1 MVDIAMLGTG
11 GGMPMVERYLSA
23 ALINFK
29 GRKILIDSGEGTQVS
44 MRILGWGF
52 KNIDVICITHS
63 HGDHIVGLP
72 GLLATIG
79 NSGREEPIIILGP
92 KGIKDVIQG
101 LRVICPYLPY
111 ELIIIENPYNI
122 KLSVKKDKISFE
134 DRFEGDIVINSL
146 ELEHSSPCIG
156 YNFYINR
163 KPKFDVDKAVRNK
176 VPKNLWS
183 LLQKEEIAKENNIV
197 YTKDMVL
204 GDIRKGIKISYIT
217 DSRPIESIIR
227 FISDSDLFIC
237 EGTYGSDEDRDKAI
251 KNKHMTFVEAAT
263 LAKEGMVK
271 ELLLTHFSPSLLQP
285 SMYLNN
291 ATNIFNNTVIAHD
304 RIIKTI
310 KFSE

>member
-1 MVDIAMLGTG
+1 M
-11 GGMPMVERYLSA
+11 
-23 ALINFK
+23 
-29 GRKILIDSGEGTQVS
+29 
-44 MRILGWGF
+44 
-52 KNIDVICITHS
+52 
-63 HGDHIVGLP
+63 
-72 GLLATIG
+72 
-79 NSGREEPIIILGP
+79 
-92 KGIKDVIQG
+92 
-101 LRVICPYLPY
+101 
-111 ELIIIENPYNI
+111 
-122 KLSVKKDKISFE
+122 
-134 DRFEGDIVINSL
+134 
-146 ELEHSSPCIG
+146 
-156 YNFYINR
+156 
-163 KPKFDVDKAVRNK
+163 RNK

-251 KNKHMTFVEAAT
+251 KNKHMTFAEAAT

>member
-52 KNIDVICITHS
+52 KSIDVICITHS

-72 GLLATIG
+72 GLLGTIG

-92 KGIKDVIQG
+92 KGIKDVIKG

-111 ELIIIENPYNI
+111 ELIIIENPHNI
-122 KLSVKKDKISFE
+122 KLSVDKNRMNFE
-134 DRFEGDIVINSL
+134 DRFEGDIIINSL
-146 ELEHSSPCIG
+146 GLDHSASCIG
-156 YNFYINR
+156 YNFIINR
-163 KPKFDVDKAVRNK
+163 RPKFDVNKAELNN
-176 VPKNLWS
+176 VPKKLWS
-183 LLQKEEIAKENNIV
+183 TLQKVESVKEDNII

-217 DSRPIESIIR
+217 DSRPIKEIIN
-227 FISDSDLFIC
+227 FISRSDLFIC
-237 EGTYGSDEDRDKAI
+237 EGTYGNNEDMEKAI
-251 KNKHMTFVEAAT
+251 KNKHMTFSEAAN

-271 ELLLTHFSPSLLQP
+271 ELLLTHFSPSLIEP
-285 SMYLNN
+285 EMYLIN
-291 ATNIFNNTVIAHD
+291 ATSIFYNTVVAYD

-310 KFSE
+310 KFTD

>member
-1 MVDIAMLGTG
+1 MVDIAMIGTG

-29 GRKILIDSGEGTQVS
+29 GRKILVDSGEGTQVS

-52 KNIDVICITHS
+52 KSIDVICITHS

-72 GLLATIG
+72 GLLGTIG

-92 KGIKDVIQG
+92 KGIKDVIKG

-111 ELIIIENPYNI
+111 ELIIIENPHNI
-122 KLSVKKDKISFE
+122 KLSVDKNRMNFE
-134 DRFEGDIVINSL
+134 DRFEGDIIINSL
-146 ELEHSSPCIG
+146 ELDHSSSCIG
-156 YNFYINR
+156 YNFIINR
-163 KPKFDVDKAVRNK
+163 RPKFDVNKAELNN
-176 VPKNLWS
+176 VPRKLWS
-183 LLQKEEIAKENNIV
+183 TLQKVESVKEDNII

-217 DSRPIESIIR
+217 DSRPIKEIIN
-227 FISDSDLFIC
+227 FISRSDLFIC
-237 EGTYGSDEDRDKAI
+237 EGTYGNNEDMEKAI
-251 KNKHMTFVEAAT
+251 KNKHMTFSEAAN

-271 ELLLTHFSPSLLQP
+271 ELLLTHFSPSLIEP
-285 SMYLNN
+285 EMYLIN
-291 ATNIFNNTVIAHD
+291 ATSIFYNTVVAYD

-310 KFSE
+310 KFTD

>member
-29 GRKILIDSGEGTQVS
+29 GRKILVDSGEGTQVS

-63 HGDHIVGLP
+63 HGDHIIGLP
-72 GLLATIG
+72 GLLGTIG

-92 KGIKDVIQG
+92 KGIKEVIEG

-111 ELIIIENPYNI
+111 ELIIIENPHNI
-122 KLSVKKDKISFE
+122 KLSVDKNKMNFE
-134 DRFEGDIVINSL
+134 NRFEGDIIINSL
-146 ELEHSSPCIG
+146 ELDHSSPCIG
-156 YNFYINR
+156 YNFIINR
-163 KPKFDVDKAVRNK
+163 RPKFDVNKAELNN

-183 LLQKEEIAKENNIV
+183 ILQKVESVKENNIV

-204 GDIRKGIKISYIT
+204 GDTRKGIKISYIT
-217 DSRPIESIIR
+217 DSRPVKEIIN
-227 FISDSDLFIC
+227 FISRSDLFIC
-237 EGTYGSDEDRDKAI
+237 EGTYGNNEDIEKAI
-251 KNKHMTFVEAAT
+251 KNKHMTFSEAAN
-263 LAKEGMVK
+263 LAKDGMVK
-271 ELLLTHFSPSLLQP
+271 ELLLTHFSPSLIEP
-285 SMYLNN
+285 EMYLIN
-291 ATNIFNNTVIAHD
+291 ANSIFYNTVIAYD

-310 KFSE
+310 KFTD

>member
-52 KNIDVICITHS
+52 KSIDVICITHS

-72 GLLATIG
+72 GLLGTIG

-92 KGIKDVIQG
+92 KGIKDVIKG

-111 ELIIIENPYNI
+111 ELIIIENPHNI
-122 KLSVKKDKISFE
+122 KLSVDKNRMNFE
-134 DRFEGDIVINSL
+134 DRFEGDIIINSL
-146 ELEHSSPCIG
+146 EIDHSASCIG
-156 YNFYINR
+156 YNFIINR
-163 KPKFDVDKAVRNK
+163 RPKFDVNKAELNN
-176 VPKNLWS
+176 VPKKLWS
-183 LLQKEEIAKENNIV
+183 TLQKVESVKEDNII

-217 DSRPIESIIR
+217 DSRPIKEIIN
-227 FISDSDLFIC
+227 FISRSDLFIC
-237 EGTYGSDEDRDKAI
+237 EGTYGNNEDMEKAI
-251 KNKHMTFVEAAT
+251 KNKHMTFSEAAN

-271 ELLLTHFSPSLLQP
+271 ELLLTHFSPSLIEP
-285 SMYLNN
+285 EMYLIN
-291 ATNIFNNTVIAHD
+291 ATSIFYNTVVAYD

-310 KFSE
+310 KFTD

>member
-11 GGMPMVERYLSA
+11 GGMHMVERYLSA

-63 HGDHIVGLP
+63 HGDHIIGLP

-163 KPKFDVDKAVRNK
+163 KPNFDVDKAVRNK

-251 KNKHMTFVEAAT
+251 KNKHMTFAEAAT

>member
-29 GRKILIDSGEGTQVS
+29 GRKILIDSGEGTLVS

-251 KNKHMTFVEAAT
+251 KNKHMTFAEAAT

>member
-251 KNKHMTFVEAAT
+251 KNKHMTFAEAAT

>member
-146 ELEHSSPCIG
+146 EL
-156 YNFYINR
+156 
-163 KPKFDVDKAVRNK
+163 
-176 VPKNLWS
+176 L
-183 LLQKEEIAKENNIV
+183 
-197 YTKDMVL
+197 
-204 GDIRKGIKISYIT
+204 IT
-217 DSRPIESIIR
+217 MNWI
-227 FISDSDLFIC
+227 
-237 EGTYGSDEDRDKAI
+237 
-251 KNKHMTFVEAAT
+251 
-263 LAKEGMVK
+263 
-271 ELLLTHFSPSLLQP
+271 
-285 SMYLNN
+285 
-291 ATNIFNNTVIAHD
+291 
-304 RIIKTI
+304 
-310 KFSE
+310 

>member
-204 GDIRKGIKISYIT
+204 GDIRKVIKISYIT

-251 KNKHMTFVEAAT
+251 KNKHMTFAEAAT

>member
-23 ALINFK
+23 VLINFK

>member
-1 MVDIAMLGTG
+1 MVDIAMIGTG

-29 GRKILIDSGEGTQVS
+29 GRKILVDSGEGTQVS

-52 KNIDVICITHS
+52 KSIDVICITHS

-72 GLLATIG
+72 GLLGTIG

-92 KGIKDVIQG
+92 KGIKDVIKG

-111 ELIIIENPYNI
+111 ELIIIENPHNI
-122 KLSVKKDKISFE
+122 KLSVDKNRMNFE
-134 DRFEGDIVINSL
+134 DRFEGDIIINSL
-146 ELEHSSPCIG
+146 ELDHSASCIG
-156 YNFYINR
+156 YNFIINR
-163 KPKFDVDKAVRNK
+163 RPKFDVNKAELNN
-176 VPKNLWS
+176 VPRKLWS
-183 LLQKEEIAKENNIV
+183 TLQKVESVKEDNII

-217 DSRPIESIIR
+217 DSRPIKEIIN
-227 FISDSDLFIC
+227 FISRSDLFIC
-237 EGTYGSDEDRDKAI
+237 EGTYGNNEDMEKAI
-251 KNKHMTFVEAAT
+251 KNKHMTFSEAAN

-271 ELLLTHFSPSLLQP
+271 ELLLTHFSPSLIEP
-285 SMYLNN
+285 EMYLIN
-291 ATNIFNNTVIAHD
+291 ATSIFYNTVVAYD

-310 KFSE
+310 KFTD

>member
-251 KNKHMTFVEAAT
+251 KNRHMTFAEAAT

>member
-29 GRKILIDSGEGTQVS
+29 GRKILVDSGEGTQVS

-63 HGDHIVGLP
+63 HGDHIIGLP
-72 GLLATIG
+72 GLLGTIG

-92 KGIKDVIQG
+92 KGIKEVIEG

-111 ELIIIENPYNI
+111 ELIIIENPHNI
-122 KLSVKKDKISFE
+122 KLSVDKNKMNFE
-134 DRFEGDIVINSL
+134 DRLEGDIIINSL
-146 ELEHSSPCIG
+146 ELDHSSPCIG
-156 YNFYINR
+156 YNFIINR
-163 KPKFDVDKAVRNK
+163 RPKFDVNKAELNN

-183 LLQKEEIAKENNIV
+183 ILQKVESVKENNIV

-204 GDIRKGIKISYIT
+204 GDMRKGIKISYIT
-217 DSRPIESIIR
+217 DSRPVKEIIN
-227 FISDSDLFIC
+227 FISRSDLFIC
-237 EGTYGSDEDRDKAI
+237 EGTYGNNEDIEKAI
-251 KNKHMTFVEAAT
+251 KNKHMTFSEAAN
-263 LAKEGMVK
+263 LAKDGMVK
-271 ELLLTHFSPSLLQP
+271 ELLLTHFSPSLIEP
-285 SMYLNN
+285 EMYLIN
-291 ATNIFNNTVIAHD
+291 ANSIFYNTVIAYD

-310 KFSE
+310 KFTD

>member
-1 MVDIAMLGTG
+1 MVDIAMIGTG

-29 GRKILIDSGEGTQVS
+29 GRKILVDSGEGTQVS

-52 KNIDVICITHS
+52 KSIDVICITHS

-72 GLLATIG
+72 GLLGTIG

-92 KGIKDVIQG
+92 KGIKDVIKG

-111 ELIIIENPYNI
+111 ELIIIENPHNI
-122 KLSVKKDKISFE
+122 KLSVDKNRMNFE
-134 DRFEGDIVINSL
+134 DRFEGDIIINSL
-146 ELEHSSPCIG
+146 ELDHSASCIG
-156 YNFYINR
+156 YNFIINR
-163 KPKFDVDKAVRNK
+163 RPKFDVNKAEVNN
-176 VPKNLWS
+176 VPRKLWS
-183 LLQKEEIAKENNIV
+183 TLQKVESVKEDNII

-217 DSRPIESIIR
+217 DSRPIKEIIN
-227 FISDSDLFIC
+227 FISRSDLFIC
-237 EGTYGSDEDRDKAI
+237 EGTYGNNEDMEKAI
-251 KNKHMTFVEAAT
+251 KNKHMTFSEAAN

-271 ELLLTHFSPSLLQP
+271 ELLLTHFSPSLIEP
-285 SMYLNN
+285 EMYLIN
-291 ATNIFNNTVIAHD
+291 ATSIFYNTVVAYD

-310 KFSE
+310 KFTD

>member
-251 KNKHMTFVEAAT
+251 KNKHMTFAEAAT

-310 KFSE
+310 KFTE

>member
-29 GRKILIDSGEGTQVS
+29 GRKILVDSGEGTQVS

-63 HGDHIVGLP
+63 HGDHIIGLP
-72 GLLATIG
+72 GLLSTIG

-92 KGIKDVIQG
+92 KGIKEVIEG

-111 ELIIIENPYNI
+111 ELIIIENPHNI
-122 KLSVKKDKISFE
+122 KLSVDKNKMKFE
-134 DRFEGDIVINSL
+134 NRFEGDIIINSL
-146 ELEHSSPCIG
+146 ELDHSSPCIG
-156 YNFYINR
+156 YNFIINR
-163 KPKFDVDKAVRNK
+163 RPKFDVNKAELNN

-183 LLQKEEIAKENNIV
+183 ILQKVESVKENNIV

-204 GDIRKGIKISYIT
+204 GDMRKGIKISYIT
-217 DSRPIESIIR
+217 DSRPVKEIIN
-227 FISDSDLFIC
+227 FISRSDLFIC
-237 EGTYGSDEDRDKAI
+237 EGTYGNNEDIEKAI
-251 KNKHMTFVEAAT
+251 KNKHMTFSEAAN
-263 LAKEGMVK
+263 LAKDGMVK
-271 ELLLTHFSPSLLQP
+271 ELLLTHFSPSLIEP
-285 SMYLNN
+285 EMYLIN
-291 ATNIFNNTVIAHD
+291 ANSIFYNTVIAYD

-310 KFSE
+310 KFTD

>member
-29 GRKILIDSGEGTQVS
+29 GRKILVDSGEGTQVS

-63 HGDHIVGLP
+63 HGDHIIGLP
-72 GLLATIG
+72 GLLSTIG

-92 KGIKDVIQG
+92 KGIKEVIEG

-111 ELIIIENPYNI
+111 ELIIIENPHNI
-122 KLSVKKDKISFE
+122 KLSVDKNKMKFE
-134 DRFEGDIVINSL
+134 NRFEGDIIINSL
-146 ELEHSSPCIG
+146 ELDHSSPCIG
-156 YNFYINR
+156 YNFIINR
-163 KPKFDVDKAVRNK
+163 RPKFDVNKAELNN

-183 LLQKEEIAKENNIV
+183 ILQKVESVKENNIV

-204 GDIRKGIKISYIT
+204 GDTRKGIKISYIT
-217 DSRPIESIIR
+217 DSRPVKEIIN
-227 FISDSDLFIC
+227 FISRSDLFIC
-237 EGTYGSDEDRDKAI
+237 EGTYGNNEDIEKAI
-251 KNKHMTFVEAAT
+251 KNKHMTFSEAAN
-263 LAKEGMVK
+263 LAKDGMVK
-271 ELLLTHFSPSLLQP
+271 ELLLTHFSPSLIEP
-285 SMYLNN
+285 EMYLIN
-291 ATNIFNNTVIAHD
+291 ANSIFYNTVIAYD

-310 KFSE
+310 KFTD

>member
-101 LRVICPYLPY
+101 RRVICPYLPY

-251 KNKHMTFVEAAT
+251 KNKHMTFAEAAT

>member
-52 KNIDVICITHS
+52 KSIDVICITHS

-72 GLLATIG
+72 GLLGTIG

-92 KGIKDVIQG
+92 KGIKDVIKG

-111 ELIIIENPYNI
+111 ELIIIENPHNI
-122 KLSVKKDKISFE
+122 KLSVDKNRMNFE
-134 DRFEGDIVINSL
+134 DRFEGDIIINSL
-146 ELEHSSPCIG
+146 ELDHSASCIG
-156 YNFYINR
+156 YNFIINR
-163 KPKFDVDKAVRNK
+163 RPKFDVNKAELNN
-176 VPKNLWS
+176 VPKKLWS
-183 LLQKEEIAKENNIV
+183 TLQKVESVKEDNII

-217 DSRPIESIIR
+217 DSRPIKEIIN
-227 FISDSDLFIC
+227 FISRSDLFIC
-237 EGTYGSDEDRDKAI
+237 EGTYGNNEDMEKAI
-251 KNKHMTFVEAAT
+251 KNKHMTFSEAAN

-271 ELLLTHFSPSLLQP
+271 ELLLTHFSPSLIEP
-285 SMYLNN
+285 EMYLIN
-291 ATNIFNNTVIAHD
+291 ATSIFYNTVVAYD

-310 KFSE
+310 KFTD

>member
-227 FISDSDLFIC
+227 FISDTDLFIC

-251 KNKHMTFVEAAT
+251 KNKHMTFAEAAT

>member
-29 GRKILIDSGEGTQVS
+29 GRKILIDSGKGTQVS

-52 KNIDVICITHS
+52 KSIDVICITHS

-72 GLLATIG
+72 GLLGTIG
-79 NSGREEPIIILGP
+79 NSGREEPIIILGA
-92 KGIKDVIQG
+92 KGIKDVIKG

-111 ELIIIENPYNI
+111 ELIIIENPHNI
-122 KLSVKKDKISFE
+122 KLSVDKNRMNFE
-134 DRFEGDIVINSL
+134 DRFEGDIIINSL
-146 ELEHSSPCIG
+146 ELDHSASCIG
-156 YNFYINR
+156 YNFIINR
-163 KPKFDVDKAVRNK
+163 RPKFDVNKAELNN
-176 VPKNLWS
+176 VPKKLWS
-183 LLQKEEIAKENNIV
+183 TLQKVESVKEDNII

-217 DSRPIESIIR
+217 DSRPIKEIIN
-227 FISDSDLFIC
+227 FISRSDLFIC
-237 EGTYGSDEDRDKAI
+237 EGTYGNNEDMEKAI
-251 KNKHMTFVEAAT
+251 KNKHMTFSEAAN

-271 ELLLTHFSPSLLQP
+271 ELLLTHFSPSLIEP
-285 SMYLNN
+285 EMYLIN
-291 ATNIFNNTVIAHD
+291 ATSIFYNTVVAYD

-310 KFSE
+310 KFKD